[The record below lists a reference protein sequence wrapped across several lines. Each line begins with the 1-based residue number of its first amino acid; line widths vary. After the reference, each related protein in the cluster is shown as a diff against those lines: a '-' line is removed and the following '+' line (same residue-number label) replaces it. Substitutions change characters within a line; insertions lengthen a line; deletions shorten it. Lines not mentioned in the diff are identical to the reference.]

1 MCIEN
6 VSIDSSIDDED
17 VAVDA
22 DDDEFII
29 NICV

>member
-6 VSIDSSIDDED
+6 VSIDSSIDDDED
-17 VAVDA
+17 VD
-22 DDDEFII
+22 DDDEFIK

>member
-1 MCIEN
+1 MCAEN

-17 VAVDA
+17 VDD